1 MKNLDEII
9 LDIKMQI
16 RSRIPNCNC
25 TLNGLKRKVDTFVS
39 FGPNGFTFIEAFDLA
54 EVPISGSVTVNIRF
68 TVLARVDIDG
78 NVKAQ
83 SYLGGNYGPLLIGF
97 VNSEYVVDHN
107 SAIITDLRD

>member
-1 MKNLDEII
+1 MKNMAEII
-9 LDIKMQI
+9 LEIKMQI

-25 TLNGLKRKVDTFVS
+25 TYKGLKRKVDSFVS

-83 SYLGGNYGPLLIGF
+83 SYLGGNYGPLTIRYT
-97 VNSEYVVDHN
+97 NSEYVVDHN
-107 SAIITDLRD
+107 NAFITDLRD

>member
-25 TLNGLKRKVDTFVS
+25 TYRGLKRKVDSFVS
-39 FGPNGFTFIEAFDLA
+39 FGPNGFNFIEDFNLA
-54 EVPISGSVTVNIRF
+54 EVPTSGPVTVNIRF

-83 SYLGGNYGPLLIGF
+83 SYLGGNYGPLTIRYS
-97 VNSEYVVDHN
+97 NSEYAVDHKN
-107 SAIITDLRD
+107 AIITDLRD